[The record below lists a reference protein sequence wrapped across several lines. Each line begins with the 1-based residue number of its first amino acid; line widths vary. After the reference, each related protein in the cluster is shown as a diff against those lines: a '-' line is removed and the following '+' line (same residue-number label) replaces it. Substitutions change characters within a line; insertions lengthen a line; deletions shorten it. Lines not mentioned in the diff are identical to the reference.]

1 MKVPVPGLRNI
12 FRHVVQIGR
21 CSFGFLLHQIEA
33 GLFIEQSL
41 DQQCNAAAVVG
52 PLASMTM
59 CKPCSTCSRRWK
71 KETPSREFAASDIPQ
86 GSTRFEETLS
96 FPLTGFEVCV
106 AAGDESER
114 LNSEA

>member
-1 MKVPVPGLRNI
+1 
-12 FRHVVQIGR
+12 
-21 CSFGFLLHQIEA
+21 
-33 GLFIEQSL
+33 
-41 DQQCNAAAVVG
+41 
-52 PLASMTM
+52 MTM

-71 KETPSREFAASDIPQ
+71 KETPSREFGASDIPQ

-96 FPLTGFEVCV
+96 FPLMGFEVCV